1 MANNPQKIISDSLQL
16 ILTNKHPRTKL
27 MTPELFNEISMEQME
42 AIYKDRF
49 VDAGDF
55 TYFIVGNIDEA
66 TAKTMAEKYIG
77 SLTNLPRKENWT
89 DRNVEGPKGKTV
101 REIEIP
107 LEVKKATVS
116 VNFNAKM
123 EYSPEQNML
132 LSVLRDILNLR
143 YIEEIREK
151 EGGTYGVRV
160 STNYS
165 KFPKAEKSLSLMFD
179 TDPEKA
185 QHLKSII
192 YREIDKIAANGPTA
206 EDLDKAVKN
215 LLKNREQA
223 KLHNSYWL
231 QALTGFYTY
240 SINIA
245 APENYETILEK
256 MTIPQV
262 QKFVQSFTSKAD
274 VVDIIFKPKP

>member
-1 MANNPQKIISDSLQL
+1 
-16 ILTNKHPRTKL
+16 
-27 MTPELFNEISMEQME
+27 
-42 AIYKDRF
+42 
-49 VDAGDF
+49 
-55 TYFIVGNIDEA
+55 
-66 TAKTMAEKYIG
+66 
-77 SLTNLPRKENWT
+77 
-89 DRNVEGPKGKTV
+89 VEGPKGKTV
-101 REIEIP
+101 REITIP
-107 LEVKKATVS
+107 LEVKKNTVN
-116 VNFNAKM
+116 VIYDAKM
-123 EYSPEQNML
+123 DYTPEQNVL
-132 LSVLRDILNLR
+132 LSVFRDILNLR
-143 YIEEIREK
+143 YTEEIREK

-160 STNYS
+160 SS
-165 KFPKAEKSLSLMFD
+165 SSAKFPKAEQSLTMMFD

-215 LLKNREQA
+215 LQKNREQS

-240 SINIA
+240 NVNIA

-262 QKFVQSFTSKAD
+262 QKFVKSFTSKAD
-274 VVDIIFKPKP
+274 VVDIIFKPKAD